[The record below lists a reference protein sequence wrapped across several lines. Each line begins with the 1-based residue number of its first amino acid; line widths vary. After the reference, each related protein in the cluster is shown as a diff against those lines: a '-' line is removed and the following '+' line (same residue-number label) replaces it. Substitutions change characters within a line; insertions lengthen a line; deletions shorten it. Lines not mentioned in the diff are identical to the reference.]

1 MKTVIKVC
9 IFTFL
14 LAFVG
19 TFILA
24 FSFINI
30 FYDFELVSANVL
42 LYTSLIV
49 ASIISIFFV
58 IVVIVL
64 IKSEK
69 KTKMEHWL
77 SINGAK
83 LTLAYILL
91 LLFFQSV
98 QSEVFLNIEEMKE
111 LLSLEWVILG
121 ISITTFLIWNVVT
134 IEYLQKKKPQKPQS
148 SLPTKTW
155 LYLQDKE
162 NFYSNATS
170 LLSSVYLLL
179 VNLAVICIATVNVY
193 VTSKSA
199 MFFSQCIVIFGLYL
213 STNTI
218 IGLILDILKPFNEK
232 KKSMLEETK
241 TTGEDIELQN
251 AINKDTGELLI
262 AIEAINKLQ
271 SIDDEEKNKVKSD
284 LLRAYITKYEN
295 ESNIPKLNVSDKDD
309 QL

>member
-77 SINGAK
+77 STPMK
-83 LTLAYILL
+83 QHSPLTVLRLTPLKALWIHVYGKPLKAHTTT
-91 LLFFQSV
+91 
-98 QSEVFLNIEEMKE
+98 VF
-111 LLSLEWVILG
+111 
-121 ISITTFLIWNVVT
+121 TR
-134 IEYLQKKKPQKPQS
+134 QPQ
-148 SLPTKTW
+148 
-155 LYLQDKE
+155 
-162 NFYSNATS
+162 
-170 LLSSVYLLL
+170 
-179 VNLAVICIATVNVY
+179 
-193 VTSKSA
+193 
-199 MFFSQCIVIFGLYL
+199 
-213 STNTI
+213 
-218 IGLILDILKPFNEK
+218 
-232 KKSMLEETK
+232 
-241 TTGEDIELQN
+241 
-251 AINKDTGELLI
+251 
-262 AIEAINKLQ
+262 
-271 SIDDEEKNKVKSD
+271 
-284 LLRAYITKYEN
+284 
-295 ESNIPKLNVSDKDD
+295 
-309 QL
+309 

>member
-14 LAFVG
+14 LAFAG
-19 TFILA
+19 MFILA
-24 FSFINI
+24 FAFINI
-30 FYDFELVSANVL
+30 FHNFELVSANVL
-42 LYTSLIV
+42 LYASLII
-49 ASIISIFFV
+49 AGIFSIV
-58 IVVIVL
+58 TLIVVIFL
-64 IKSEK
+64 MKSER
-69 KTKMEHWL
+69 KTKIGHWL

-83 LTLAYILL
+83 LTLAYIFL
-91 LLFFQSV
+91 LLFFCSV
-98 QSEVFLNIEEMKE
+98 ESEIFLTINDLKE

-121 ISITTFLIWNVVT
+121 ISITIFLIWNVVT

-148 SLPTKTW
+148 SLPTETW

-193 VTSKSA
+193 VTSRSA
-199 MFFSQCIVIFGLYL
+199 TFFSQCIVAFGLYL